1 VAGATAVAGI
11 PAESGPLK
19 CPRVVT
25 IHWTKVKKDE
35 KGFKVAAEKLK
46 FRRQVSWME
55 VSLKS

>member
-1 VAGATAVAGI
+1 MAGATAVAGI

-25 IHWTKVKKDE
+25 IHWTKVKKKDE

-46 FRRQVSWME
+46 FRR
-55 VSLKS
+55 